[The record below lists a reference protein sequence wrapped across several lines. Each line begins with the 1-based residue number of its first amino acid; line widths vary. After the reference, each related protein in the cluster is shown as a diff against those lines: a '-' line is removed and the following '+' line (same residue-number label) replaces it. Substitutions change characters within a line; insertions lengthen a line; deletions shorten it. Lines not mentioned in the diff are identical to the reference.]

1 MLPRRLLCRVVL
13 IDRER
18 IPDDTQAGRIRK
30 CLRQQ
35 FELLCCQFR
44 LAIKNSGDIAAGV
57 GKARNIAAL
66 DRVVIDRQDDNGN
79 KTARAHHCLQCDFG
93 TVRPDQIDRRP
104 HQFGSRDKSSA
115 WVIHPTI
122 VDGEILAFIK
132 TQRLQFSQEG
142 LVLRSRGGGI
152 TAGTKNTDA
161 PDLARLLSARGKRP
175 RGCTAKQ
182 RNELSPPHSIT
193 SSARVSRF
201 GGIFR
206 SSALAVARLIT
217 RSSLVA
223 NSTGI
228 LAGLSPLRIR
238 PA

>member
-66 DRVVIDRQDDNGN
+66 DRVVIDRQDDNRN
-79 KTARAHHCLQCDFG
+79 KTARAYHRLQCDFG
-93 TVRPDQIDRRP
+93 TIRPDQIDRRP
-104 HQFGSRDKSSA
+104 HQFGSRDKSA
-115 WVIHPTI
+115 ARVIHPTI
-122 VDGEILAFIK
+122 VDGEILAFVK

-142 LVLRSRGGGI
+142 LVLRSGGGGI
-152 TAGTKNTDA
+152 PAGTENTDA
-161 PDLARLLSARGKRP
+161 PDLGRLLSARGKRP
-175 RGCTAKQ
+175 PSSRTTKQ
-182 RNELSPPHSIT
+182 RDELAPSHSIT
-193 SSARVSRF
+193 SSARA
-201 GGIFR
+201 
-206 SSALAVARLIT
+206 SSESGTVRPRAL
-217 RSSLVA
+217 
-223 NSTGI
+223 
-228 LAGLSPLRIR
+228 PLRMR
-238 PA
+238 SMYPAACRYCSISSGP